1 MAANFQLRIV
11 TPEKI
16 LYSGDVVSLQAPGSE
31 GSFGVLASHAPMVVA
46 LQTGSLD
53 FVEDGDR
60 RHLATSGGFVEVSG
74 EGVSILAE
82 TAEFSDNIDV
92 DRAEASRERSRQ
104 RLFDGSY
111 DRARAEA
118 SLRRAINRLKVASGS
133 A

>member
-92 DRAEASRERSRQ
+92 ARAEASRERSRQ

-118 SLRRAINRLKVASGS
+118 SLQRAITRLKVASGR

>member
-1 MAANFQLRIV
+1 MPVNFQLRIV

-31 GSFGVLASHAPMVVA
+31 GSFGVLANHVPMVA
-46 LQTGSLD
+46 SLSTGAMD

-74 EGVSILAE
+74 EGVTVLAE
-82 TAEFSDNIDV
+82 TAEFNDEIDITRAQASRDRAHQRVV
-92 DRAEASRERSRQ
+92 DREQDRVRAQAALQ
-104 RLFDGSY
+104 RAL
-111 DRARAEA
+111 
-118 SLRRAINRLKVASGS
+118 NRLKVAGS

>member
-31 GSFGVLASHAPMVVA
+31 GSFGVRASHAPMVVA

-118 SLRRAINRLKVASGS
+118 SLQRAINRLKVASGS

>member
-1 MAANFQLRIV
+1 MPVNFQLRIV

-31 GSFGVLASHAPMVVA
+31 GSFGVLANHAPMVA
-46 LQTGSLD
+46 SLSTGAMD

-74 EGVSILAE
+74 EGVTVLAE
-82 TAEFSDNIDV
+82 TAEFNDEIDITRAQASRDRAHQRVV
-92 DRAEASRERSRQ
+92 DREQDRVRAEAALQ
-104 RLFDGSY
+104 RAL
-111 DRARAEA
+111 
-118 SLRRAINRLKVASGS
+118 NRLKVAGS